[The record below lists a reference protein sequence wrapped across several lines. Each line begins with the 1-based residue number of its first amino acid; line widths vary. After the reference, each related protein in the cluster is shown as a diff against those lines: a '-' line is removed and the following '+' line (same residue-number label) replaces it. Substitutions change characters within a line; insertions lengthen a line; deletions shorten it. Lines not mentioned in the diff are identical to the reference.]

1 VVFGFD
7 YRSSEGLQFGVEL
20 FHKWNFDGMYSLNE
34 SIPVEGKGTNY
45 GVVGN
50 EEISSDIKGRSYGAE
65 FSFRW
70 FVSEKFNMISSIT
83 LFKSEF
89 KDKDGSYKPTS
100 WDNRRLMTL
109 SGSYRF
115 PKNYVLGAKFRYSGG
130 SPYTPLDLDRSSLVA
145 AWDASGSAY
154 RDYSRYNSIYLKQ
167 FNQLDIRADKEFYFE
182 QFALK
187 IYIDIQNILNKQ
199 YQDSDVV
206 ISTGTIA
213 NPQAP
218 YVEQRYEM
226 KRIEQVSGTV
236 LPTIGLTIEF

>member
-1 VVFGFD
+1 
-7 YRSSEGLQFGVEL
+7 
-20 FHKWNFDGMYSLNE
+20 
-34 SIPVEGKGTNY
+34 
-45 GVVGN
+45 
-50 EEISSDIKGRSYGAE
+50 
-65 FSFRW
+65 
-70 FVSEKFNMISSIT
+70 
-83 LFKSEF
+83 
-89 KDKDGSYKPTS
+89 
-100 WDNRRLMTL
+100 MTL

-145 AWDASGSAY
+145 AWDASGRAY
-154 RDYSRYNSIYLKQ
+154 RDYSRYNSVYLKQ

-182 QFALK
+182 RFALK
-187 IYIDIQNILNKQ
+187 VYIDIQNILNKQ

-206 ISTGTIA
+206 ISTGTIT

-218 YVEQRYEM
+218 YEEQRYEM